1 MARSVS
7 AIRVVPLAP
16 EAALALWSDPD
27 RWASFVEG
35 FARVVERSGEWPH
48 EGAKLVWEST
58 PEGRGRVTER
68 VVETTPAAFATEVFD
83 QSIHGRQTL
92 RVREDA
98 EGSQVEL
105 SLDYDLAKGG
115 PLGALTDLFFIRRA
129 QRDSL
134 GRTLRRFA
142 VEAEEEAGLR

>member
-1 MARSVS
+1 MARSAS

-16 EAALALWSDPD
+16 EAALALWADSE

-35 FARVVERSGEWPH
+35 FAHVVERSAEWPH

-58 PEGRGRVTER
+58 PDGRGRVTER
-68 VVETTPAAFATEVFD
+68 VVETGPAVFATEVFD
-83 QSIHGRQTL
+83 KSIHGRQAL

-105 SLDYDLAKGG
+105 SLDYALAKPG
-115 PLGALTDLFFIRRA
+115 PLGALTDVFFIRRA

-134 GRTLRRFA
+134 ARTLRRFA